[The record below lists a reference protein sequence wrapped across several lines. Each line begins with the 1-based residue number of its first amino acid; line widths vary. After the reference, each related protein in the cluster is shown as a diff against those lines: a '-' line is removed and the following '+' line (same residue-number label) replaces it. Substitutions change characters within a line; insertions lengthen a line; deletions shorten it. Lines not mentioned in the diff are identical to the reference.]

1 MPIYVYIKYIHIR
14 MQHTYK
20 AWVTVMKRWV
30 NRVEASN
37 AAQMRYSTFPLA
49 KRHRF
54 CFSLLLSGLKWESI
68 YLLQI
73 SSSASPQLQQGS
85 QKEISTK
92 TQLLRILL
100 ISWEK
105 YLNPPNFTHLTVTK
119 YSGKSKITIKKTIFY
134 LEGVKISKRTWVDES
149 ICFVYL
155 VSADEIK
162 WFDLAA
168 LEHELELGFEEKL
181 KEKKMWNYCF
191 TRCKKEKCQSKGRVN
206 LVLKD
211 QTEWNSTNRRD
222 FSLSSWHDLS
232 NRERGRESQFSV

>member
-1 MPIYVYIKYIHIR
+1 MCILNTYIYVCSILTKHGSLSWNGEWTELKQA
-14 MQHTYK
+14 MQLRWDTLHFLLQNATVS
-20 AWVTVMKRWV
+20 ASLSCSLVT
-30 NRVEASN
+30 
-37 AAQMRYSTFPLA
+37 
-49 KRHRF
+49 
-54 CFSLLLSGLKWESI
+54 GLKWESI

-119 YSGKSKITIKKTIFY
+119 YSGKSKITIKKTVFY